1 MVDSNKTT
9 SKKSPKTKSRVA
21 KSRKTASATKSSIEP
36 TIEKVGPEEVGED
49 NNLDIKEF
57 LKQKAYPDQKAS
69 PDNDDE
75 KYTIQLEK
83 IKIAFQGQL
92 DNFLEQISDSKNA
105 FISFKDNLD
114 ETLTGSQDVIA
125 RQRKL
130 IGILLATVG
139 VSILMSL
146 ILTVISLYNF
156 SSKASDFD
164 VVTAALANR
173 ITTMNSGL
181 DEFEQVGLEISNL
194 YSTIDQLA
202 MDVEKNITEI
212 ENFRDEIKNN
222 LQESVDDTSDEYLR
236 QSANLRDNFSRL
248 EDRFSGVSSRILN
261 LESIVESNSLDNE
274 RFYRELDGIESLK
287 NQVDALL
294 TLEKEKYYEQLQR
307 LQEGGA
313 SENLPNFSVNLENN

>member
-9 SKKSPKTKSRVA
+9 SKKSPKTRSPAA
-21 KSRKTASATKSSIEP
+21 KSRKTASAKKSSMEP
-36 TIEKVGPEEVGED
+36 TMEKVRPEEVGED

-57 LKQKAYPDQKAS
+57 LKQKAS

-83 IKIAFQGQL
+83 IKSAFQGQL
-92 DNFLEQISDSKNA
+92 DNFLEQVSDSKSA
-105 FISFKDNLD
+105 FLSFKDNLD

-146 ILTVISLYNF
+146 ILTVISIYNL

-164 VVTAALANR
+164 IVTAALANR

-274 RFYRELDGIESLK
+274 RFYRELEGIESLK

-313 SENLPNFSVNLENN
+313 GENLPNFSVNLENN

>member
-9 SKKSPKTKSRVA
+9 SKKTPKTRSPAAR
-21 KSRKTASATKSSIEP
+21 SRKTASASKSSVEP
-36 TIEKVGPEEVGED
+36 TIEKVRPEEVGED

-57 LKQKAYPDQKAS
+57 LKQKAS

-75 KYTIQLEK
+75 KYTIQLDK
-83 IKIAFQGQL
+83 IKSAFQGQL
-92 DNFLEQISDSKNA
+92 DNFLEQVSDSKSA
-105 FISFKDNLD
+105 FLSFKDNLD

-146 ILTVISLYNF
+146 ILTVISIYNL
-156 SSKASDFD
+156 SSKASDFNI
-164 VVTAALANR
+164 VTAALANR

-181 DEFEQVGLEISNL
+181 DEFEQVRLEISNL

-274 RFYRELDGIESLK
+274 RFYRELEGIESLK

-307 LQEGGA
+307 LQEGVA

>member
-9 SKKSPKTKSRVA
+9 SKKSPKTRSPAA
-21 KSRKTASATKSSIEP
+21 KSRKTASATKSSVEP
-36 TIEKVGPEEVGED
+36 TIGKVRPEEVAED

-57 LKQKAYPDQKAS
+57 LKQKAS
-69 PDNDDE
+69 TDNDDE

-83 IKIAFQGQL
+83 IKSAFQGQL
-92 DNFLEQISDSKNA
+92 DNFLEQVSDSKSA
-105 FISFKDNLD
+105 FLSFKDNLD

-130 IGILLATVG
+130 IWILLATVG

-146 ILTVISLYNF
+146 ILTVISIYNL

-164 VVTAALANR
+164 IVTAALANR

-274 RFYRELDGIESLK
+274 RFYRELEGIESLK

-294 TLEKEKYYEQLQR
+294 TLEKEKYFEQLQR

-313 SENLPNFSVNLENN
+313 GENLPNFSVNLENN

>member
-1 MVDSNKTT
+1 MVDSNKST
-9 SKKSPKTKSRVA
+9 SKKSPKTRSPAA
-21 KSRKTASATKSSIEP
+21 KSRKTASATKSSVVP
-36 TIEKVGPEEVGED
+36 TIEKVRTEEVAED

-57 LKQKAYPDQKAS
+57 LKQKAS

-75 KYTIQLEK
+75 KYTIHLEK
-83 IKIAFQGQL
+83 IKSAFQGQL
-92 DNFLEQISDSKNA
+92 DNFLEQVSDSKSA
-105 FISFKDNLD
+105 FLSFKDNLD

-146 ILTVISLYNF
+146 ILTVISIYNF
-156 SSKASDFD
+156 SSKSSDFD
-164 VVTAALANR
+164 IVTAALANR

-307 LQEGGA
+307 LQEGSA

>member
-9 SKKSPKTKSRVA
+9 SKKTPKTRSPADR
-21 KSRKTASATKSSIEP
+21 SRKTASASKSSVEP
-36 TIEKVGPEEVGED
+36 TIEKVRPEEVAED

-57 LKQKAYPDQKAS
+57 LKQKASQ
-69 PDNDDE
+69 DNDDE

-83 IKIAFQGQL
+83 IKSAFQGQL
-92 DNFLEQISDSKNA
+92 DNFLEQVSDSKSA
-105 FISFKDNLD
+105 FLSFKDNLD

-146 ILTVISLYNF
+146 ILTVISIYNL

-164 VVTAALANR
+164 IVTAALANR

-202 MDVEKNITEI
+202 MDVEKNIKEI

-274 RFYRELDGIESLK
+274 KFYRELEGIESLK